1 VSDAREEDREMN
13 FFCKSLALALLV
25 SLPSGVYAAAE
36 RRVQIGFV
44 SLGSPVAPLWL
55 AADQGFFAQ
64 EGLNTELIFIGSAPT
79 MLASMMA
86 REVPLALTAGTA
98 VVSAAAGGAPLKILA
113 TFTNRVNSDL
123 VARPGITRPENLKG
137 KRVGVQSMGGGFW
150 MQALLALEHLGL
162 DPVRDR
168 LHIQVVGPD
177 PQRVTALE
185 TGAIDVTVLTRA
197 FSQPLKARGY
207 PVLLELGKA
216 NIPLTGTGLIALKET
231 VDQSPQLVE
240 RVLKG
245 LVRAL
250 AFIYHPGNREAA
262 IQTLAKRLRVDR
274 RSAEEAY
281 EAGLEN
287 LERKPYPSADGLLN
301 IRRMLARSN
310 PKVATIQVEDV
321 MDTRILR
328 KLDESGFIDTLYS
341 ASAAR

>member
-1 VSDAREEDREMN
+1 ME
-13 FFCKSLALALLV
+13 FFRKPLVIALLI
-25 SLPSGVYAAAE
+25 SLPSSIYAAGG
-36 RRVQIGFV
+36 RRLQIGFV
-44 SLGSPVAPLWL
+44 GVGTPVAPLWV
-55 AADQGFFAQ
+55 AADRGFFAR
-64 EGLNTELIFIGSAPT
+64 ESLDPELIFIGSAPT

-162 DPVRDR
+162 EPVRDR

-262 IQTLAKRLRVDR
+262 IQ
-274 RSAEEAY
+274 
-281 EAGLEN
+281 
-287 LERKPYPSADGLLN
+287 
-301 IRRMLARSN
+301 
-310 PKVATIQVEDV
+310 
-321 MDTRILR
+321 
-328 KLDESGFIDTLYS
+328 
-341 ASAAR
+341 